1 MSIKIYNINGMGLVI
16 GEKISQDN
24 EFVYLEYPGIFIQQV
39 SQRGER
45 HDSIIEAVP
54 PVFNG
59 RDEMLERLPLKKAM
73 IIYGGQPIPQ
83 MIELYEQYVARLKAR
98 ISGIQIVGAN
108 AMPRQP
114 EGIKK

>member
-24 EFVYLEYPGIFIQQV
+24 DFIYLEYPGIFIQQV

-45 HDSIIEAVP
+45 HDSIVEAVP
-54 PVFNG
+54 PVFKG
-59 RDEMLERLPLKKAM
+59 RDEILKRLPLKKSM
-73 IIYGGQPIPQ
+73 IIYGGQPVPQ
-83 MIELYEQYVARLKAR
+83 MVKLYEQYVIRLKER
-98 ISGIQIVGAN
+98 ITGIQIVGAN

-114 EGIKK
+114 LQK